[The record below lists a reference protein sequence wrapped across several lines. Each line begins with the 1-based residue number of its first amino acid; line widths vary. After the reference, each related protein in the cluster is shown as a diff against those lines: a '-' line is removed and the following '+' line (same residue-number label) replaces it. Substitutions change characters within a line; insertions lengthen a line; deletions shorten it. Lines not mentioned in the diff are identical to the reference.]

1 MTYKSP
7 PGFTASSLKIGV
19 MQGRLLPKIDGRYQ
33 AHPIDKWQDE
43 FLIASDLGLSFIEFI
58 LDFDHFES
66 NPLMSSDRF
75 AQILDLSQKT
85 EVLVKTVCADY
96 FMEAPLHSRNK
107 STASTSRKVLEILI
121 FNASKIG
128 VTDIVLPLVDQSSV
142 SEPELRKRF
151 IEAFKPIVKMLN
163 DANINICLET
173 DLPPVEFAELI
184 ANLDSN
190 KITVNYDI
198 GNSASLGYN
207 PADEFLMYGT
217 RISDVHIKDRIF
229 GGSSVPLGDG
239 DADFHAVLYGLAQVN
254 YTGPLIMQAYRD
266 ELGIDIFTKQLDWL
280 KTLLER
286 FDHLK

>member
-7 PGFTASSLKIGV
+7 LGFTASRLKIGV

-33 AHPIDKWQDE
+33 AHPVDKWQDE

-66 NPLMSSDRF
+66 NPLMSSDRC
-75 AQILDLSQKT
+75 AQIFDLSQKT
-85 EVLVKTVCADY
+85 GVLVKTVCADY

-107 STASTSRKVLEILI
+107 NTASTSRKVLEILI

-151 IEAFKPIVKMLN
+151 VETFNPIVKMLN

-198 GNSASLGYN
+198 GNSASLGYS

-229 GGSSVPLGDG
+229 GGLSVPLGDG
-239 DADFHAVLYGLAQVN
+239 DADFHAVLRGLAQVN

-280 KTLLER
+280 RTLLER
-286 FDHLK
+286 FDQT

>member
-7 PGFTASSLKIGV
+7 LGFTASRLKIGV

-33 AHPIDKWQDE
+33 AHPVDKWQDE

-66 NPLMSSDRF
+66 NPLMSSDRC
-75 AQILDLSQKT
+75 AQIFDLSQKT
-85 EVLVKTVCADY
+85 GVLVKTVCADY

-107 STASTSRKVLEILI
+107 NTASTSRKVLEILI

-151 IEAFKPIVKMLN
+151 VETFKPIVKMLN

-198 GNSASLGYN
+198 GNSASLGYS

-217 RISDVHIKDRIF
+217 RISDVHIKDRTF
-229 GGSSVPLGDG
+229 GGLSVPLGDG
-239 DADFHAVLYGLAQVN
+239 DADFHAVLRGLAQVN

-280 KTLLER
+280 RTLLER
-286 FDHLK
+286 FDQT

>member
-7 PGFTASSLKIGV
+7 LGFTASRLKIGV

-33 AHPIDKWQDE
+33 AHPVDKWQDE

-66 NPLMSSDRF
+66 NPLMSSDRC
-75 AQILDLSQKT
+75 AQIFDLSQKT
-85 EVLVKTVCADY
+85 GVLVKTVCADY

-107 STASTSRKVLEILI
+107 NTASTSRKVLEILI

-151 IEAFKPIVKMLN
+151 VETFKPIVKMLN

-184 ANLDSN
+184 ANLGSN

-198 GNSASLGYN
+198 GNSASLGYS

-229 GGSSVPLGDG
+229 GGLSVPLGDG
-239 DADFHAVLYGLAQVN
+239 DADFHAVLRGLAQVN

-280 KTLLER
+280 RTLLER
-286 FDHLK
+286 FDQT

>member
-33 AHPIDKWQDE
+33 AHPVDKWQEE

-66 NPLMSSDRF
+66 NPLMSADRC
-75 AQILDLSQKT
+75 AQIFVLSQKT
-85 EVLVKTVCADY
+85 GVLVKTVCADY
-96 FMEAPLHSRNK
+96 FMEAPLHSSDKNI
-107 STASTSRKVLEILI
+107 ASTSRKVLETLLL
-121 FNASKIG
+121 NASKIG

-142 SEPELRKRF
+142 GKPELRERF
-151 IEAFKPIVKMLN
+151 ISVVRPIVKMLDN
-163 DANINICLET
+163 ANINICLET
-173 DLPPVEFAELI
+173 DLPPFEFAELI

-198 GNSASLGYN
+198 GNSASLGYS

-217 RISDVHIKDRIF
+217 RISDVHVKDRTF

-239 DADFHAVLYGLAQVN
+239 DADFHAVLRGLAQVN

-280 KTLLER
+280 RTLLKR
-286 FDHLK
+286 FDQPK

>member
-7 PGFTASSLKIGV
+7 LGFTASRLKIGV

-33 AHPIDKWQDE
+33 AHPVDKWQDE

-66 NPLMSSDRF
+66 NPLMSSDRC
-75 AQILDLSQKT
+75 AQIFDLSQKT
-85 EVLVKTVCADY
+85 GVLVKTVCADY

-107 STASTSRKVLEILI
+107 NTASTSRKVLEILI

-151 IEAFKPIVKMLN
+151 VETFKPIVKMLN

-198 GNSASLGYN
+198 GNSASLGYS

-229 GGSSVPLGDG
+229 GGLSVPLGDG
-239 DADFHAVLYGLAQVN
+239 DADFHAVLRGLAQVN

-280 KTLLER
+280 RTLLER
-286 FDHLK
+286 FDQLK

>member
-7 PGFTASSLKIGV
+7 PGITASSLKIGV

-66 NPLMSSDRF
+66 NPLMSSDRC
-75 AQILDLSQKT
+75 AQIFDLSQKT
-85 EVLVKTVCADY
+85 GVLVKTVCADY

-107 STASTSRKVLEILI
+107 NTASTSRKVLEILI

-151 IEAFKPIVKMLN
+151 VETFKPIVKMLN

-198 GNSASLGYN
+198 GNSASLGYS
-207 PADEFLMYGT
+207 PTDEFLMYGT

-229 GGSSVPLGDG
+229 GGLSVPLGDG
-239 DADFHAVLYGLAQVN
+239 DADFHAVLRGLAQVN

-280 KTLLER
+280 RTLLER
-286 FDHLK
+286 FDQT

>member
-7 PGFTASSLKIGV
+7 LGFTASRLKIGV

-33 AHPIDKWQDE
+33 AHPVDKWQDE

-66 NPLMSSDRF
+66 NPLMSSDRC
-75 AQILDLSQKT
+75 AQIFDLSQKT
-85 EVLVKTVCADY
+85 GVLVKTVCADY

-151 IEAFKPIVKMLN
+151 VETFKPIVKMLN

-198 GNSASLGYN
+198 GNSASLGYS

-229 GGSSVPLGDG
+229 GGLSVPLGDG
-239 DADFHAVLYGLAQVN
+239 DADFHAVLRGLAQVN

-280 KTLLER
+280 RTLLER
-286 FDHLK
+286 FDQT

>member
-7 PGFTASSLKIGV
+7 TGFAASRLKIGV

-66 NPLMSSDRF
+66 NPLMSSDRC
-75 AQILDLSQKT
+75 AQIFHLSQKT

-151 IEAFKPIVKMLN
+151 VETFKPIVKMLN

-198 GNSASLGYN
+198 GNSASLGYS

-229 GGSSVPLGDG
+229 GGLSVPLGDG
-239 DADFHAVLYGLAQVN
+239 DADFHAVLRGLAQVN

-280 KTLLER
+280 RTLLER
-286 FDHLK
+286 FDQT

>member
-7 PGFTASSLKIGV
+7 LGFTASRLKIGV

-33 AHPIDKWQDE
+33 AHPVDKWQDE

-58 LDFDHFES
+58 LDFDLFES
-66 NPLMSSDRF
+66 NPLMSSDRCS
-75 AQILDLSQKT
+75 QIFDLSQKT
-85 EVLVKTVCADY
+85 GVLVKTVCADY

-107 STASTSRKVLEILI
+107 NTASTSRKVLEILI

-151 IEAFKPIVKMLN
+151 VETFKPIVKMLN

-198 GNSASLGYN
+198 GNSASLGYS

-229 GGSSVPLGDG
+229 GGLSVPLGDG
-239 DADFHAVLYGLAQVN
+239 DADFHAVLRGLAQVN

-280 KTLLER
+280 RTLLER
-286 FDHLK
+286 FDQT

>member
-7 PGFTASSLKIGV
+7 LGFTASRLKIGV

-33 AHPIDKWQDE
+33 AHPVDKWQDE

-66 NPLMSSDRF
+66 NPLMSSDRC
-75 AQILDLSQKT
+75 AQIFDLSQKT
-85 EVLVKTVCADY
+85 GVLVKTVCADY

-107 STASTSRKVLEILI
+107 NTASTSRKVLEILI

-151 IEAFKPIVKMLN
+151 VETFKPIVKMLN

-198 GNSASLGYN
+198 GNSASLGYS

-229 GGSSVPLGDG
+229 GGLSVPLGDG
-239 DADFHAVLYGLAQVN
+239 DADFHAVLRGLAQVN

-280 KTLLER
+280 RTLLER
-286 FDHLK
+286 FDQT

>member
-7 PGFTASSLKIGV
+7 PGFTASKLKIGV
-19 MQGRLLPKIDGRYQ
+19 MQGRLLPKIEGRYQ
-33 AHPIDKWQDE
+33 AHPVDKWQNE

-66 NPLMSSDRF
+66 NPLMSSDRCT
-75 AQILDLSQKT
+75 QIFDLSQKT
-85 EVLVKTVCADY
+85 GVLVKTICADY
-96 FMEAPLHSRNK
+96 FMEAPLHSSNQ
-107 STASTSRKVLEILI
+107 STASTSMKVLESLI
-121 FNASKIG
+121 FNSSKIG

-142 SEPELRKRF
+142 SEPELRTRF
-151 IEAFKPIVKMLN
+151 IESFKPIVKKLD

-184 ANLDSN
+184 ANLNSN
-190 KITVNYDI
+190 KITVNYDV
-198 GNSASLGYN
+198 GNSASLGYR

-217 RISDVHIKDRIF
+217 RISDVHIKDRIL

-239 DADFHAVLYGLAQVN
+239 DADFHAVLRGLAQVN

-266 ELGIDIFTKQLDWL
+266 ELGIDVFTKQLDWL
-280 KTLLER
+280 RTLLER
-286 FDHLK
+286 FDHT

>member
-7 PGFTASSLKIGV
+7 LGFTASRLKIGV

-33 AHPIDKWQDE
+33 AHPVDKWQDE

-66 NPLMSSDRF
+66 NPLMSSDRC
-75 AQILDLSQKT
+75 AQIFDLSQKT
-85 EVLVKTVCADY
+85 GVLVKTVCADY

-107 STASTSRKVLEILI
+107 NTASTSRKVLEILI

-151 IEAFKPIVKMLN
+151 VETFKPIVTMLN

-198 GNSASLGYN
+198 GNSASLGYS

-229 GGSSVPLGDG
+229 GGLSVPLGDG
-239 DADFHAVLYGLAQVN
+239 DADFHAVLRGLAQVN

-280 KTLLER
+280 RTLLER
-286 FDHLK
+286 FDQT

>member
-1 MTYKSP
+1 
-7 PGFTASSLKIGV
+7 

-33 AHPIDKWQDE
+33 AHPVDKWQDE

-66 NPLMSSDRF
+66 NPLMSSDRC
-75 AQILDLSQKT
+75 AQIFDLSQKT
-85 EVLVKTVCADY
+85 GVLVKTVCADY

-107 STASTSRKVLEILI
+107 SMASTSRKVLEILI
-121 FNASKIG
+121 FNALKIG

-151 IEAFKPIVKMLN
+151 IETLKPIVNMLN
-163 DANINICLET
+163 DANINICLEA

-198 GNSASLGYN
+198 GNSASLGYT

-217 RISDVHIKDRIF
+217 RISDVHVKDRIF

-239 DADFHAVLYGLAQVN
+239 DADFHAVLRGLAQVN

-280 KTLLER
+280 RTLLKR
-286 FDHLK
+286 FDQT

>member
-7 PGFTASSLKIGV
+7 LGFTASRLKIGV

-33 AHPIDKWQDE
+33 AHPVDKWQDE

-66 NPLMSSDRF
+66 NPLMSSDRC
-75 AQILDLSQKT
+75 AQIFDLSQT
-85 EVLVKTVCADY
+85 TGVLVKTVCADY

-107 STASTSRKVLEILI
+107 NTASTSRKVLEILI

-151 IEAFKPIVKMLN
+151 VETFKPIVKMLN

-198 GNSASLGYN
+198 GNSASLGYS

-229 GGSSVPLGDG
+229 GGLSVPLGDG
-239 DADFHAVLYGLAQVN
+239 DADFHAVLRGLAQVN

-280 KTLLER
+280 RTLLER

>member
-7 PGFTASSLKIGV
+7 LDFTASRLKIGV

-33 AHPIDKWQDE
+33 AHPVDKWQDE

-66 NPLMSSDRF
+66 NPLMSSDRC
-75 AQILDLSQKT
+75 AQIFDLSQKT
-85 EVLVKTVCADY
+85 GVLVKTVCADY

-107 STASTSRKVLEILI
+107 NTASTSRKVLEILI

-151 IEAFKPIVKMLN
+151 VETFKPIVKMLN

-198 GNSASLGYN
+198 GNSASLGYS

-229 GGSSVPLGDG
+229 GGLSVPLGDG
-239 DADFHAVLYGLAQVN
+239 DADFHAVLRGLAQVN

-280 KTLLER
+280 RTLLER
-286 FDHLK
+286 FDQT

>member
-7 PGFTASSLKIGV
+7 LGFTASRLKIGV

-33 AHPIDKWQDE
+33 AHPVDKWQDE

-66 NPLMSSDRF
+66 NPLMSSDRC
-75 AQILDLSQKT
+75 AQIFDLSQKT
-85 EVLVKTVCADY
+85 GVLVKTVCADY

-107 STASTSRKVLEILI
+107 NTASTSRKVLEILI

-151 IEAFKPIVKMLN
+151 VETFKPIVKMLN

-184 ANLDSN
+184 ANLDSK

-198 GNSASLGYN
+198 GNSASLGYS

-229 GGSSVPLGDG
+229 GGLSVPLGDG
-239 DADFHAVLYGLAQVN
+239 DADFHAVLRGLAQVN

-280 KTLLER
+280 RTLLER
-286 FDHLK
+286 FDQT

>member
-1 MTYKSP
+1 
-7 PGFTASSLKIGV
+7 

-66 NPLMSSDRF
+66 NPLMSSDRC
-75 AQILDLSQKT
+75 AQIFDLSQKT
-85 EVLVKTVCADY
+85 GVLVKTICADY

-107 STASTSRKVLEILI
+107 STASTSMKVLESLI

-142 SEPELRKRF
+142 SEPELRERF
-151 IEAFKPIVKMLN
+151 ISMFKPIVKILD

-184 ANLDSN
+184 ANLHSN

-198 GNSASLGYN
+198 GNSASLGYS

-217 RISDVHIKDRIF
+217 RISDVHVKDRIF

-239 DADFHAVLYGLAQVN
+239 DADFHAVLRGLEQVN

-280 KTLLER
+280 RTLLER
-286 FDHLK
+286 FDQT